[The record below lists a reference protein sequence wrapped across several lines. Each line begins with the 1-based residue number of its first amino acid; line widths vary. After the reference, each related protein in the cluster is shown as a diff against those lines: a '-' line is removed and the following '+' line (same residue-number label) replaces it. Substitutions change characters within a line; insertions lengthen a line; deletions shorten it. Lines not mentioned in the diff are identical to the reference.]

1 MIKLGFVVNDIATED
16 ASYTTVHLAFRA
28 QQLGHTVYFMGV
40 GDLIY
45 YPQGHMGAWARRV
58 DTDVSSAED
67 FLVALQHEANE
78 AVPITARDLDILWIR
93 NDPSADIETRS
104 WAQMAGVVFGKV
116 AVQQGVIVLNHPD
129 TLFDC
134 QNKMYFQYFPEVVRP
149 RTIITRRPEDIQRFY
164 EEQNQRIVIKP
175 LQGSGGKDVFLL
187 KEKDTN
193 LHSIVDAV
201 ARNGYVI
208 AQEYLPLA
216 SEGDVR
222 LIVMN
227 GQTLQRDGTYL
238 AVRRK
243 NAENDFRSNVSAGGT
258 TVHVEVNDTMLHLVD
273 QIRPKLLQ
281 DGVFI
286 VGLDIVGDKLMEV
299 NVFSPGGI
307 YEAVEVEGV
316 DFYEPIIAALER
328 KVYYKKLYGD
338 RISNR
343 ELAVME

>member
-1 MIKLGFVVNDIATED
+1 MNLGFIVNDIASEKLTY
-16 ASYTTVHLAFRA
+16 ATIHLAFRA
-28 QQLGHTVYFMGV
+28 LQMGHTVYFTGV

-45 YPQGHMGAWARRV
+45 FPEGHMGARARTV
-58 DTDVSSAED
+58 DSGVSTLEE
-67 FLVALQHEANE
+67 FLDALQREENE
-78 AVPITARDLDILWIR
+78 ARVITAKDLDVLWIR
-93 NDPSADIETRS
+93 NDPSADIETRP

-116 AVQQGVIVLNHPD
+116 AIEQGVVVLNHPD

-134 QNKMYFQYFPEVVRP
+134 QNKMYFQQFPEVVRP
-149 RTIITRRPEDIQRFY
+149 RTIITRRADDVQRFY
-164 EEQNQRIVIKP
+164 EEQNHRVVIKP

-187 KEKDTN
+187 KEKATN
-193 LHSIVDAV
+193 LQSIVDAV

-227 GQTLQRDGTYL
+227 GRALQRDGKYV

-243 NAENDFRSNVSAGGT
+243 NDDDFRSNLSAGGRA
-258 TVHVEVNDTMLHLVD
+258 VSVDVDDAMLRIVD
-273 QIRPKLLQ
+273 QVRPKLLR
-281 DGVFI
+281 DGVFM

-307 YEAVEVEGV
+307 NDAAAVEGI
-316 DFYEPIIAALER
+316 DFNEPVIAALER
-328 KVYYKKLYGD
+328 KVYYQKLYGN
-338 RISNR
+338 RVTNR

>member
-1 MIKLGFVVNDIATED
+1 MNLGFIVNDIASEKLVY
-16 ASYTTVHLAFRA
+16 ATTHLAFRA
-28 QQLGHTVYFMGV
+28 MQMGHRVYFTGV

-45 YPQGHMGAWARRV
+45 FPDGNMGARARTV
-58 DTDVSSAED
+58 DASASTLEE
-67 FLVALQHEANE
+67 FFNALQSEENE
-78 AVPITARDLDILWIR
+78 EVVITAQDLDVLWIR
-93 NDPSADIETRS
+93 NDPSDDIEIRP

-116 AVQQGVIVLNHPD
+116 AIQQGVVVLNHPD

-134 QNKMYFQYFPEVVRP
+134 QNKMYFQHFPEVVRP
-149 RTIITRRPEDIQRFY
+149 RTIITRRAEDVQRFY
-164 EEQNQRIVIKP
+164 EEQDHRIVIKP

-187 KEKDTN
+187 KEKATN

-216 SEGDVR
+216 SEGDIR

-227 GQTLQRDGTYL
+227 GQALQRDGKYV

-243 NAENDFRSNVSAGGT
+243 NPEDDFRSNLSAGGHA
-258 TVHVEVNDTMLHLVD
+258 VSVEVDDTMLRIVD
-273 QIRPKLLQ
+273 QVRPKLLQ
-281 DGVFI
+281 DGVFM

-307 YEAVEVEGV
+307 NDAAGIEGI
-316 DFYEPIIAALER
+316 DFNEPVIAALER
-328 KVYYKKLYGD
+328 KVYYKKLYGN
-338 RISNR
+338 RITNR

>member
-1 MIKLGFVVNDIATED
+1 MIKLGFIVNDVATEK
-16 ASYTTVHLAFRA
+16 ATYTTTHLAFRA
-28 QQLGHTVYFMGV
+28 MQMGHTVYVAGV

-45 YPQGHMGAWARRV
+45 YPEGHMGAWARQG
-58 DTDVSSAED
+58 DPETSTPEEFLADLQSGKNED
-67 FLVALQHEANE
+67 AL
-78 AVPITARDLDILWIR
+78 ISARDLDVLWIR
-93 NDPSADIETRS
+93 NDPSADTATRP
-104 WAQMAGVVFGKV
+104 WAQMAGVVFGKI
-116 AVQQGVIVLNHPD
+116 AVQQGVVVLNHPD

-149 RTIITRRPEDIQRFY
+149 RTIITRRPADIQRFY
-164 EEQNQRIVIKP
+164 EEQHQKIVIKP

-227 GQTLQRDGTYL
+227 GRALQHDGKYL
-238 AVRRK
+238 AVQRK
-243 NAENDFRSNVSAGGT
+243 NAEGDFRSNVSAGGT
-258 TVHVEVNDTMLHLVD
+258 TVHVEVTDTMLKLVD
-273 QIRPKLLQ
+273 QIRPKLLR
-281 DGVFI
+281 DGVFM
-286 VGLDIVGDKLMEV
+286 VGIDIVGDKLMEV

-307 YEAVEVEGV
+307 YEAVAVEGI
-316 DFYEPIIAALER
+316 DFYEPIIEALER
-328 KVYYKKLYGD
+328 KVHYKKLHGD
-338 RISNR
+338 RVSNC

>member
-1 MIKLGFVVNDIATED
+1 MNLGFIVNDIASEKLVY
-16 ASYTTVHLAFRA
+16 ATTHLAFRA
-28 QQLGHTVYFMGV
+28 MQMGHRVYFTGV
-40 GDLIY
+40 GDLVY
-45 YPQGHMGAWARRV
+45 FPDGNMGARARTV
-58 DTDVSSAED
+58 DASVSTLEE
-67 FLVALQHEANE
+67 FFHALQSDENE
-78 AVPITARDLDILWIR
+78 EIVITAQDLDILWIR
-93 NDPSADIETRS
+93 NDPSDDIETRP

-116 AVQQGVIVLNHPD
+116 AIQQGVVVLNHPD

-134 QNKMYFQYFPEVVRP
+134 QNKMYFQHFPEVVRP
-149 RTIITRRPEDIQRFY
+149 RTIITRRAEDVQRFY
-164 EEQNQRIVIKP
+164 EEQDHRVVIKP

-187 KEKDTN
+187 KEKATN

-216 SEGDVR
+216 SEGDIR

-227 GQTLQRDGTYL
+227 GQALQRDGKYV

-243 NAENDFRSNVSAGGT
+243 NPEDDFRSNLSAGGHA
-258 TVHVEVNDTMLHLVD
+258 VSVEVDDTMLRIVD
-273 QIRPKLLQ
+273 QVRPKLLQ

-307 YEAVEVEGV
+307 NDAAGIEGI
-316 DFYEPIIAALER
+316 DFNEPVIAALER

-338 RISNR
+338 RITNR

>member
-1 MIKLGFVVNDIATED
+1 MNLGFIVNDIASEKLRYATI
-16 ASYTTVHLAFRA
+16 HLAFRA
-28 QQLGHTVYFMGV
+28 QQMGHRIYFTGV

-45 YPQGHMGAWARRV
+45 FPEGHMGARARTV
-58 DTDVSSAED
+58 DASVSTLEE
-67 FLVALQHEANE
+67 FFTALQSDENE
-78 AVPITARDLDILWIR
+78 EVVITAKDLDVLWIR
-93 NDPSADIETRS
+93 NDPSVDIETRP

-116 AVQQGVIVLNHPD
+116 AMQQGVVVLNHPD

-134 QNKMYFQYFPEVVRP
+134 QNKMYFQQFPEVVRP
-149 RTIITRRPEDIQRFY
+149 RTIITRRTEDVQHFY
-164 EEQNQRIVIKP
+164 EEQDHRVVIKP

-187 KEKDTN
+187 KEKATN

-227 GQTLQRDGTYL
+227 GRALQRDGKYV
-238 AVRRK
+238 AVRRR
-243 NAENDFRSNVSAGGT
+243 NPDDDFRSNLSAGGHA
-258 TVHVEVNDTMLHLVD
+258 VSVEVDETMLRLVD
-273 QIRPKLLQ
+273 QVRPKLIR
-281 DGVFI
+281 DGVFM

-307 YEAVEVEGV
+307 NDAAEVEGI
-316 DFYEPIIAALER
+316 DFNEPVIAALER

-338 RISNR
+338 RITNR

>member
-1 MIKLGFVVNDIATED
+1 MKLGFIVNDLATEKPT
-16 ASYTTVHLAFRA
+16 YTTIHLAFRA
-28 QQLGHTVYFMGV
+28 LQMGHTVYLTGV

-45 YPQGHMGAWARRV
+45 FPEGHMGARARTI
-58 DTDVSSAED
+58 DASVSTPED
-67 FLVALQHEANE
+67 LLTALQSKESEEAL
-78 AVPITARDLDILWIR
+78 ITARDLDVLWIR
-93 NDPSADIETRS
+93 NDPSDDIETRP
-104 WAQMAGVVFGKV
+104 WAQLAGVVFGKI
-116 AVQQGVIVLNHPD
+116 AMQQGVIVLNHPD
-129 TLFDC
+129 TLFNC
-134 QNKMYFQYFPEVVRP
+134 QNKMYFQYFPEAVRP
-149 RTIITRRPEDIQRFY
+149 RTIITRSAEDVQRFY
-164 EEQNQRIVIKP
+164 EEQHEKIVIKP

-227 GQTLQRDGTYL
+227 GQPLQRDGKYA
-238 AVRRK
+238 AVRRM
-243 NAENDFRSNVSAGGT
+243 NADDDFRSNISAGGHA
-258 TVHVEVNDTMLHLVD
+258 VSVEIDDTMLRLVD
-273 QIRPKLLQ
+273 QVRPKLMQ
-281 DGVFI
+281 DGVFM

-307 YEAVEVEGV
+307 YEVAEVEGV
-316 DFYEPIIAALER
+316 DFFEPVIVALER
-328 KVYYKKLYGD
+328 KVHYKKLYGD

>member
-1 MIKLGFVVNDIATED
+1 MNLGFIVNDVASEKLVYAT
-16 ASYTTVHLAFRA
+16 THLAFRA
-28 QQLGHTVYFMGV
+28 LQMGHRVYYTGV

-45 YPQGHMGAWARRV
+45 FPEGAMGARARTV
-58 DTDVSSAED
+58 DSSVSTLEEFFA
-67 FLVALQHEANE
+67 ALQSDQNE
-78 AVPITARDLDILWIR
+78 EVTITAKDLDVLWIR
-93 NDPSADIETRS
+93 NDPSDDIEIRP

-116 AVQQGVIVLNHPD
+116 AMQQGVVVLNHPD

-134 QNKMYFQYFPEVVRP
+134 QNKMYFQQFPEVVRP
-149 RTIITRRPEDIQRFY
+149 RTIITRRADDVQRFY
-164 EEQNQRIVIKP
+164 EEQDHRIVIKP

-187 KEKDTN
+187 KEKATN

-216 SEGDVR
+216 SEGDIR

-227 GQTLQRDGTYL
+227 GRALQRDGKYV
-238 AVRRK
+238 AVQRK
-243 NAENDFRSNVSAGGT
+243 NPDDDFRSNLSAGGHA
-258 TVHVEVNDTMLHLVD
+258 VSVDVDDTMLRIVD
-273 QIRPKLLQ
+273 QVRPKLLQ
-281 DGVFI
+281 DGVFM

-307 YEAVEVEGV
+307 NDAAAIEGI
-316 DFYEPIIAALER
+316 DFNEPVIAALER
-328 KVYYKKLYGD
+328 KVYYQKLYGN
-338 RISNR
+338 RITNR

>member
-1 MIKLGFVVNDIATED
+1 MNLGFIVNDIASEKLIY
-16 ASYTTVHLAFRA
+16 ATTHLAFCALQR
-28 QQLGHTVYFMGV
+28 GHTVYYTGV
-40 GDLIY
+40 GDLMY
-45 YPQGHMGAWARRV
+45 FPEGHMGARARTV
-58 DTDVSSAED
+58 DSSVSTLEEFMA
-67 FLVALQHEANE
+67 ALQSEENE
-78 AVPITARDLDILWIR
+78 ERIITAKDLDVLWIR
-93 NDPSADIETRS
+93 NDPSDDIETRP

-116 AVQQGVIVLNHPD
+116 ALQQGVVVLNHPD

-134 QNKMYFQYFPEVVRP
+134 QNKMYFQQFPEVVRP
-149 RTIITRRPEDIQRFY
+149 RTIITRRADDVQRFY
-164 EEQNQRIVIKP
+164 EEQNHRVVIKP

-187 KEKDTN
+187 KEKATN

-208 AQEYLPLA
+208 AQEYLPKA
-216 SEGDVR
+216 TEGDVR

-227 GQTLQRDGTYL
+227 GRALQRDGKYV

-243 NAENDFRSNVSAGGT
+243 NPEDDFRSNLSAGGRA
-258 TVHVEVNDTMLHLVD
+258 VSVEVDDTMLRLVD
-273 QIRPKLLQ
+273 QVRPKLIQ

-307 YEAVEVEGV
+307 NDASAVEGI
-316 DFYEPIIAALER
+316 DFNEPVIAALER

-338 RISNR
+338 RITNR